1 MRTLRTVFALLVALI
16 AINTTLFGQ
25 GMEKYGGGARINLNE
40 DKSHYIRFITW
51 AQIWARYQQ
60 MNPGSIV
67 NSNPVDDATDI
78 GLRRGR
84 FLAYGSFGTG
94 SLFMFHIGINNQTWI
109 GGGAPGEPT
118 GPAKKPQLFIHDMWY
133 EQKIVDRAL
142 YLGFGLH
149 YWWGI
154 SREANASTLNF
165 LALDAP
171 IYNWPLI
178 EASDQFARQYGMYIK
193 GQLFDGP
200 YGRLD
205 YRAHINKPFKPGA
218 GTQLGGPPPQDTTVS
233 IANASTNNAA
243 SFNPFNNTLSYG
255 AYLTWQFLDNE
266 PDVLPFEVGTYLGTK
281 RVFDIGFGFYYHP
294 KGSATT
300 TNGTVTGNT
309 GVRPDSIQT
318 HDQLLLGFDVFF
330 DLPFGEGDGKSAWTL
345 YSVLYKYDFGP
356 NYIRNIAIMPTA
368 GVNPATPQENRSL
381 NGLGAGY
388 PHLGTGIIFRT
399 ETGYLLSKNI
409 FNYGGRL
416 QPFATINYLGFDRL
430 EDKGIM
436 WEVGANYLIEGHHA
450 KYSAMWRQRPVYRTT
465 AANGNWLLDPDGGSK
480 GELIFQ
486 AMVYF

>member
-1 MRTLRTVFALLVALI
+1 MRTLRTVFALFVAII
-16 AINTTLFGQ
+16 ATNTLLFGQ

-40 DKSHYIRFITW
+40 DKSHYIRFIIWT
-51 AQIWARYQQ
+51 QIWARYQQ
-60 MNPGSIV
+60 MNPGTTV
-67 NSNPVDDATDI
+67 NGNPTTTATDI

-84 FLAYGSFGTG
+84 FLAYGSFGYG
-94 SLFMFHIGINNQTWI
+94 SLFMFHIGINNQTFI
-109 GGGAPGEPT
+109 GGGAPGEVT
-118 GPAKKPQLFIHDMWY
+118 GIAKKPQVFIHDMWY
-133 EQKIVDRAL
+133 EQKIVDKAL

-178 EASDQFARQYGMYIK
+178 EATDQFARQYGVYIK
-193 GQLFDGP
+193 GQLFEGP
-200 YGRLD
+200 YGRMD

-218 GTQLGGPPPQDTTVS
+218 GTSLGGAQLDSSGT
-233 IANASTNNAA
+233 ANASTNIQAN
-243 SFNPFNNTLSYG
+243 FNPFNNTLSYG

-281 RVFDIGFGFYYHP
+281 RVFDVGFGFYYHP

-300 TNGTVTGNT
+300 TNGTVPGNT
-309 GVRPDSIQT
+309 GVRRDSIQT
-318 HDQLLLGFDVFF
+318 HDQLFLGFDVFL
-330 DLPFGEGDGKSAWTL
+330 DLPFGEGDSKSAWTL

-356 NYIRNIAIMPTA
+356 NYIRNVAIMPTGA
-368 GVNPATPQENRSL
+368 VNLAVPAAQRSL
-381 NGLGAGY
+381 NGVGAGY
-388 PHLGTGIIFRT
+388 PTLGTGIIFRT
-399 ETGYLLSKNI
+399 ETGYLLSKKI

-416 QPFATINYLGFDRL
+416 QPFATINYLGLDRL
-430 EDKGIM
+430 ADKGIL
-436 WEVGANYLIEGHHA
+436 WEIGANYLIEGHHA

-465 AANGNWLLDPDGGSK
+465 DAAGNWKLDPDGSSK

>member
-1 MRTLRTVFALLVALI
+1 MRTLRTVFALLVAVVTI
-16 AINTTLFGQ
+16 SNTLFGQ
-25 GMEKYGGGARINLNE
+25 GMEKYGGGARFNLNE

-60 MNPGSIV
+60 MNPGSTV
-67 NSNPVDDATDI
+67 NSNPAESATDI

-84 FLAYGSFGTG
+84 FLAYGSFGSG
-94 SLFMFHIGINNQTWI
+94 SLFMFHIGINNQTFL
-109 GGGAPGEPT
+109 GGGAPGEAT
-118 GPAKKPQLFIHDMWY
+118 GPAKKPQLFIHDIWY
-133 EQKIVDRAL
+133 EQKLVDKAL

-178 EASDQFARQYGMYIK
+178 EATDQFARQYGMYIK
-193 GQLFDGP
+193 GQLFEGA

-218 GTQLGGPPPQDTTVS
+218 GLSLGGAQANISGT
-233 IANASTNNAA
+233 ANASTNVQANY
-243 SFNPFNNTLSYG
+243 NPFNNTLSYG

-281 RVFDIGFGFYYHP
+281 RVFDIGFGFYFHP
-294 KGSATT
+294 EGSATT
-300 TNGTVTGNT
+300 TNGTIPGNT
-309 GVRPDSIQT
+309 GVRRDSITT
-318 HDQLLLGFDVFF
+318 HDQLLLGFDMFL
-330 DLPFGEGDGKSAWTL
+330 DLPFGEGDSKSAWTL

-368 GVNPATPQENRSL
+368 GLNTAPGTVTSL
-381 NGLGAGY
+381 NGAGAGY

-399 ETGYLLSKNI
+399 ETGYLLSKKI

-416 QPFATINYLGFDRL
+416 QPFATINYIGFDRL
-430 EDKGIM
+430 ADKGIM

-465 AANGNWLLDPDGGSK
+465 DAAGNWKLDPDGGSK

>member
-1 MRTLRTVFALLVALI
+1 MRTLRTVFALFVAII
-16 AINTTLFGQ
+16 ATNTLLFGQ

-40 DKSHYIRFITW
+40 DKSHYIRFIIWT
-51 AQIWARYQQ
+51 QIWARYQQ
-60 MNPGSIV
+60 MNPGTTV
-67 NSNPVDDATDI
+67 NGNPTTTATDI

-84 FLAYGSFGTG
+84 FLAYGSFGYG
-94 SLFMFHIGINNQTWI
+94 SLFMFHIGINNQTFI
-109 GGGAPGEPT
+109 GGGAPNEVT
-118 GPAKKPQLFIHDMWY
+118 GIAKKPQVFIHDMWY
-133 EQKIVDRAL
+133 EQKIVDKAL

-178 EASDQFARQYGMYIK
+178 EATDQFARQYGVYIK
-193 GQLFDGP
+193 GQLFEGP
-200 YGRLD
+200 YGRMD

-218 GTQLGGPPPQDTTVS
+218 GTSLGGAQLDSSGT
-233 IANASTNNAA
+233 ANASTNIQAN
-243 SFNPFNNTLSYG
+243 FNPFNNTLSYG

-281 RVFDIGFGFYYHP
+281 RVFDVGFGFYYHP

-300 TNGTVTGNT
+300 TNGTVPGNT
-309 GVRPDSIQT
+309 GVRRDSIQT
-318 HDQLLLGFDVFF
+318 HDQLFLGFDVFL
-330 DLPFGEGDGKSAWTL
+330 DLPFGEGDSKSAWTL

-356 NYIRNIAIMPTA
+356 NYIRNIAIMPTGA
-368 GVNPATPQENRSL
+368 VNLAVPAAQRSL
-381 NGLGAGY
+381 NGVGAGY
-388 PHLGTGIIFRT
+388 PTLGTGIIFRT

-416 QPFATINYLGFDRL
+416 QPFATFNYLGLDRL
-430 EDKGIM
+430 ADKGIL
-436 WEVGANYLIEGHHA
+436 WEIGANYFIEGHHA

-465 AANGNWLLDPDGGSK
+465 DAAGNWKLDPDGSSK

>member
-1 MRTLRTVFALLVALI
+1 MRILRTVFALLVAVS
-16 AINTTLFGQ
+16 AISTTLFGQ

-40 DKSHYIRFITW
+40 DKSHYIRFIIWT
-51 AQIWARYQQ
+51 QIWARYQQ
-60 MNPGSIV
+60 MNPGTTV
-67 NSNPVDDATDI
+67 NGNPTESATDI

-94 SLFMFHIGINNQTWI
+94 SLFMFHIGINNQTFL
-109 GGGAPGEPT
+109 GGGAPGEAT
-118 GPAKKPQLFIHDMWY
+118 GPGKKPQVFIHDMWY
-133 EQKIVDRAL
+133 EQKLVDKAL

-178 EASDQFARQYGMYIK
+178 EATDQFARQYGIYLK
-193 GQLFDGP
+193 GQLFDGA

-205 YRAHINKPFKPGA
+205 YRMHVNKPFKPGA
-218 GTQLGGPPPQDTTVS
+218 GLQLGGADQKVTNVTNS
-233 IANASTNNAA
+233 SAN
-243 SFNPFNNTLSYG
+243 FNPFNNTLSFGGY
-255 AYLTWQFLDNE
+255 YTWQFLDNE

-294 KGSATT
+294 EGSATT
-300 TNGTVTGNT
+300 NDTLNAIITPNN
-309 GVRPDSIQT
+309 IIT

-356 NYIRNIAIMPTA
+356 NYIRNIAIMPTGA
-368 GVNPATPQENRSL
+368 VNAATPNSQRSL
-381 NGLGAGY
+381 NGVGAAY
-388 PHLGTGIIFRT
+388 PTLGTGIIFRT

-416 QPFATINYLGFDRL
+416 QPFATINYLGLDRL

-436 WEVGANYLIEGHHA
+436 WEIGANYLIEGHHA

-465 AANGNWLLDPDGGSK
+465 AANGNWLLDPDGGSA

>member
-1 MRTLRTVFALLVALI
+1 MRTLRTVFSLLVALI
-16 AINTTLFGQ
+16 TIHTTLFGQ
-25 GMEKYGGGARINLNE
+25 GMEKYGGGARFNLNE

-51 AQIWARYQQ
+51 TQIWARYQQ
-60 MNPGSIV
+60 MNPGSTV
-67 NSNPVDDATDI
+67 NSNPTESVTDI

-109 GGGAPGEPT
+109 GGGAPGEAT
-118 GPAKKPQLFIHDMWY
+118 GPAKKPQVFLHDMWY
-133 EQKIVDRAL
+133 EQKLVDKAL

-154 SREANASTLNF
+154 SRESNTSTLNI

-171 IYNWPLI
+171 IWNWPLI
-178 EASDQFARQYGMYIK
+178 EATDQFARQYGMYLK
-193 GQLFDGP
+193 GQIFESS

-205 YRAHINKPFKPGA
+205 YRMHINKPFKPGA
-218 GTQLGGPPPQDTTVS
+218 GLSLGGATGS
-233 IANASTNNAA
+233 ANAQTNIQAN
-243 SFNPFNNTLSYG
+243 FNPFNNTLSYG
-255 AYLTWQFLDNE
+255 GYFAWQFLDNE

-281 RVFDIGFGFYYHP
+281 RVFNLGAGFYFHP
-294 KGSATT
+294 EGSATT
-300 TNGTVTGNT
+300 TNGTITGNG
-309 GVRPDSIQT
+309 GVKRDSIQT
-318 HDQLLLGFDVFF
+318 HDQLLLGFDVFL
-330 DLPFGEGDGKSAWTL
+330 DLPFGEGDNKSAWTL

-356 NYIRNIAIMPTA
+356 NYIRNVGIMPTA
-368 GVNPATPQENRSL
+368 AGGTSL
-381 NGLGAGY
+381 NGAGAAY
-388 PHLGTGIIFRT
+388 PTLGTGIIFRL
-399 ETGYLLSKNI
+399 ETGYLFSKSI

-416 QPFATINYLGFDRL
+416 QPFATFNYLGLDRL

-465 AANGNWLLDPDGGSK
+465 AASGNWLLDPDGGSK